1 MRIPPVPRRL
11 VLADWPTPLE
21 PIDRLAKV
29 LGVRRLLIKRD
40 DRMGIGGG
48 GNKVRK
54 LEYLLAEAK
63 AAGATTVITRGA
75 VQSNH
80 VRLTAACAARV
91 GLRCE
96 AVVHNPIGTDDEAYH
111 HSGNPLLDSLFGATL
126 HRTGS
131 MKEADAA
138 FIWVQ
143 AELIARDE
151 HVYAIPMG
159 GSVPLGAFGYYQCA
173 QEILE
178 QLGSVK
184 RTDLVVVVAAGTGG
198 TQAGLVAGFLGTG
211 VRVIGVSVWLP
222 KDEIAAT
229 VADLASSTAELAG
242 SKTGVSAEDVVVLDD
257 YVGPG
262 YGFPTDEG
270 VEAMRMVAR
279 SEGIVLDP
287 IYTGK
292 AMAGLIDLIRKNKLR
307 DDDVPLFLHTGG
319 SPGIF
324 GYANDIASR
333 LGE

>member
-1 MRIPPVPRRL
+1 VPIPPVPRRL
-11 VLADWPTPLE
+11 TLADWPTPLE
-21 PIDRLAKV
+21 PMDRLAQV

-63 AAGATTVITRGA
+63 ASGATTVVTRGA

-91 GLRCE
+91 GLPCE

-131 MKEADAA
+131 LEEADAA
-138 FIWVQ
+138 FIFVQ
-143 AELIARDE
+143 AELMARGE
-151 HVYAIPMG
+151 QVYAIPMG
-159 GSVPLGAFGYYQCA
+159 GSVPMGAFGYYQCA

-184 RTDLVVVVAAGTGG
+184 REDVVVVVAAGTGG

-211 VRVIGVSVWLP
+211 VRVIGISVWLP
-222 KDEIAAT
+222 KDEMAGT
-229 VADLASSTAELAG
+229 VADLATSVTKLAG
-242 SKTGVSAEDVVVLDD
+242 AGATVPADDVMVLDE
-257 YVGPG
+257 YIGPG
-262 YGFPTDEG
+262 YGYPTDEG
-270 VEAMRMVAR
+270 VEAMRLVAR

-287 IYTGK
+287 VYTGK
-292 AMAGLIDLIRKNKLR
+292 TMAGLIDLIKQKKFR

-324 GYANDIASR
+324 GYAKDISSR